1 MPQANIYSEAVDRAL
16 GSDGQPPQPLVIGL
30 SATELDSVLEQSL
43 FSPDR
48 QLPTGE
54 LADWAIVLIDLGKD
68 AAVMASVVAVE
79 TAVRL
84 TPPESPDLPFVTKVL
99 TELHVWENSTKG
111 IEDLRK
117 LGDLWWDLTRNPPQ
131 SANTPLGEAAVMA
144 WIVAG
149 YDPEGW
155 GNPPEDPVKLL
166 EWLNEAANN
175 VTAVVDVFSCVQQ
188 AVGSENES
196 SMVQSVRLAVCKW
209 RKTVMA

>member
-1 MPQANIYSEAVDRAL
+1 
-16 GSDGQPPQPLVIGL
+16 
-30 SATELDSVLEQSL
+30 
-43 FSPDR
+43 
-48 QLPTGE
+48 
-54 LADWAIVLIDLGKD
+54 
-68 AAVMASVVAVE
+68 
-79 TAVRL
+79 
-84 TPPESPDLPFVTKVL
+84 
-99 TELHVWENSTKG
+99 
-111 IEDLRK
+111 
-117 LGDLWWDLTRNPPQ
+117 
-131 SANTPLGEAAVMA
+131 MA